1 MSHVA
6 PPAPAPGERLV
17 QAGAVLF
24 GLGLLAALAVVVPF
38 FLGRSNAPLPLT
50 LGTLLMPLGLGTALS
65 GLLRG
70 ARRSA
75 TRSGRAPRAR
85 R

>member
-6 PPAPAPGERLV
+6 PTPPAPGDRLV
-17 QAGAVLF
+17 RVGAAVF

-38 FLGRSNAPLPLT
+38 FLGRSNAPLGLT
-50 LGTLLMPLGLGTALS
+50 LLMLLMPLGLGIALS
-65 GLLRG
+65 GLLRA
-70 ARRSA
+70 ARRSS
-75 TRSGRAPRAR
+75 TRSGTAR